1 MTLENEGNKKIIM
14 DDKDIMQIVLDNYH
28 HGFTSQKSI
37 VSVHIDFKNDD
48 RAHMYGSF
56 YKNEVPEMI
65 KKLFK

>member
-1 MTLENEGNKKIIM
+1 
-14 DDKDIMQIVLDNYH
+14 MQIVLDNYH

-37 VSVHIDFKNDD
+37 VSVHIDLKNDD
-48 RAHMYGSF
+48 RVHMYGSF

>member
-1 MTLENEGNKKIIM
+1 MTLENEGNKKIII

-37 VSVHIDFKNDD
+37 VSVHIDLKNDD